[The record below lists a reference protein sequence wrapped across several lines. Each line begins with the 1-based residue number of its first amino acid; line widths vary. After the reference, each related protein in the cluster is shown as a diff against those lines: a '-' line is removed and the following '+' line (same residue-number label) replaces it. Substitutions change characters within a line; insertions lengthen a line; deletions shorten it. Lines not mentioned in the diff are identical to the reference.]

1 MFFGLV
7 TLFVALSIS
16 AVAAYYSIVGLM
28 AIFSAAAFSIAVMG
42 VVLEIGKLV
51 TASWLYQNWKTVPKV
66 LKYYL
71 TSAVV
76 ILMFITSMG
85 IFGYLSKS
93 HIDAGTNTSQVTVKL
108 DRVNSRI
115 ASEQK
120 VIDRAERQL
129 ENLDKALERYVELG
143 AVSKGLDRRIS
154 QEEERL
160 KLTNMV
166 NKSQDKIDEYLD
178 QKSEYELEIKNF
190 EVEVGPLKYISALLY
205 GDDALTFLE
214 NAVRWVILILVFVF
228 DPLAVLLVVAA
239 NITIRDVLNKR
250 KRIKYLSKKNQSVM
264 VLQERLQKLKMV
276 LLWSITNRR
285 ENYAIYTSNK
295 GNYYIINHRNSV
307 THF

>member
-143 AVSKGLDRRIS
+143 AVSKGLDRRES

-166 NKSQDKIDEYLD
+166 NKSQEKIDEYLD

-250 KRIKYLSKKNQSVM
+250 KRIKDKLLRKQRKNKILVK
-264 VLQERLQKLKMV
+264 EEPIGDGTARK
-276 LLWSITNRR
+276 ITKTKNGVTM
-285 ENYAIYTSNK
+285 E
-295 GNYYIINHRNSV
+295 YYE
-307 THF
+307 

>member
-42 VVLEIGKLV
+42 IVLEIGKLV

-93 HIDAGTNTSQVTVKL
+93 HIDASTNTSQISVKL
-108 DRVNSRI
+108 DRVNNRI

-143 AVSKGLDRRIS
+143 AVSKGLDRRES
-154 QEEERL
+154 QEGERL

-166 NKSQDKIDEYLD
+166 NKSQEKIDEYLD
-178 QKSEYELEIKNF
+178 QKSEYTLEIKNF

-250 KRIKYLSKKNQSVM
+250 KRIKDKLLRKQRKNKILVK
-264 VLQERLQKLKMV
+264 EEPIGDGTARK
-276 LLWSITNRR
+276 ITKTKNGVTM
-285 ENYAIYTSNK
+285 E
-295 GNYYIINHRNSV
+295 YYE
-307 THF
+307 

>member
-28 AIFSAAAFSIAVMG
+28 AIFSAAAFSIAGMG

-250 KRIKYLSKKNQSVM
+250 KRIREKLLRKQRKNKILVKT
-264 VLQERLQKLKMV
+264 EPIGDGTARK
-276 LLWSITNRR
+276 ITKTKNGVTM
-285 ENYAIYTSNK
+285 E
-295 GNYYIINHRNSV
+295 YYE
-307 THF
+307 

>member
-154 QEEERL
+154 QEEERK
-160 KLTNMV
+160 KLTDMV
-166 NKSQDKIDEYLD
+166 NKSQEKIDEYLD

-250 KRIKYLSKKNQSVM
+250 KRIKDKLLRKQRKNKILVK
-264 VLQERLQKLKMV
+264 EEPIGDGTARK
-276 LLWSITNRR
+276 ITKTKNGVTM
-285 ENYAIYTSNK
+285 E
-295 GNYYIINHRNSV
+295 YYE
-307 THF
+307 

>member
-7 TLFVALSIS
+7 TLAVALCIS

-28 AIFSAAAFSIAVMG
+28 AIFSASAVSIAIMG

-143 AVSKGLDRRIS
+143 AVSKGLDRRES

-250 KRIKYLSKKNQSVM
+250 KRIRDKLLRKQRKNKILVKT
-264 VLQERLQKLKMV
+264 EPIGDGTARK
-276 LLWSITNRR
+276 ITKTKNGVTM
-285 ENYAIYTSNK
+285 E
-295 GNYYIINHRNSV
+295 YYE
-307 THF
+307 

>member
-7 TLFVALSIS
+7 TLTVALCIS

-28 AIFSAAAFSIAVMG
+28 AIFSASAFSIAVMG

-93 HIDAGTNTSQVTVKL
+93 HIDAGTNTSQVSVKL

-120 VIDRAERQL
+120 TIDRAERQL

-143 AVSKGLDRRIS
+143 AVSKGLDRRES

-166 NKSQDKIDEYLD
+166 NKSQEKIDEYLD
-178 QKSEYELEIKNF
+178 EKSEYQLEIKNF

-250 KRIKYLSKKNQSVM
+250 KRIKEKLLRKQRKNKILVK
-264 VLQERLQKLKMV
+264 EEPIGDGTARK
-276 LLWSITNRR
+276 ITKTKNGVTM
-285 ENYAIYTSNK
+285 E
-295 GNYYIINHRNSV
+295 YYE
-307 THF
+307 

>member
-120 VIDRAERQL
+120 TIDRAERQL

-143 AVSKGLDRRIS
+143 AVSKGLDRRES

-166 NKSQDKIDEYLD
+166 NKSQEKIDEYLD
-178 QKSEYELEIKNF
+178 EKSEYQLEIKNF

-250 KRIKYLSKKNQSVM
+250 KRIKEKLLRKQRKNKILVK
-264 VLQERLQKLKMV
+264 EEPIGDGTARK
-276 LLWSITNRR
+276 ITKTKNGVTM
-285 ENYAIYTSNK
+285 E
-295 GNYYIINHRNSV
+295 YYE
-307 THF
+307 

>member
-250 KRIKYLSKKNQSVM
+250 KRIREKLLRKQTKNKILVK
-264 VLQERLQKLKMV
+264 EEPIGDGTARK
-276 LLWSITNRR
+276 ITKTKNGVTM
-285 ENYAIYTSNK
+285 E
-295 GNYYIINHRNSV
+295 YYE
-307 THF
+307 

>member
-1 MFFGLV
+1 LSKKSGKTYKMFLAVV
-7 TLFVALSIS
+7 TLFIALSIS

-93 HIDAGTNTSQVTVKL
+93 HIDAGTNTSQITVKL

-120 VIDRAERQL
+120 TIDRAERQL
-129 ENLDKALERYVELG
+129 VNLDKALERYVELG
-143 AVSKGLDRRIS
+143 AVSKGLDRRES
-154 QEEERL
+154 QEEERT

-166 NKSQDKIDEYLD
+166 NKSQDKIDQYLD
-178 QKSEYELEIKNF
+178 EKSEYELEIKNF
-190 EVEVGPLKYISALLY
+190 EVEVGPLKYISALIY

-239 NITIRDVLNKR
+239 NISINDYNNQKR
-250 KRIKYLSKKNQSVM
+250 KERLRNFKKNTKNRILVK
-264 VLQERLQKLKMV
+264 EEPIGDGTAKK
-276 LLWSITNRR
+276 ITKTKN
-285 ENYAIYTSNK
+285 
-295 GNYYIINHRNSV
+295 GV
-307 THF
+307 T

>member
-250 KRIKYLSKKNQSVM
+250 KRVKDKLLRKQRKNKILVK
-264 VLQERLQKLKMV
+264 EEPIGDGTARK
-276 LLWSITNRR
+276 ITKTKNGVTM
-285 ENYAIYTSNK
+285 E
-295 GNYYIINHRNSV
+295 YYE
-307 THF
+307 

>member
-51 TASWLYQNWKTVPKV
+51 TASWLYQNWKSVPKV

-93 HIDAGTNTSQVTVKL
+93 HIDAGTNTSQITVKL

-143 AVSKGLDRRIS
+143 AVSKGLDRRES

-160 KLTNMV
+160 KLTNMI

-250 KRIKYLSKKNQSVM
+250 KRIKDKLLRKQRKNKILVK
-264 VLQERLQKLKMV
+264 EEPIGDGTARK
-276 LLWSITNRR
+276 ITKTKNGVTM
-285 ENYAIYTSNK
+285 E
-295 GNYYIINHRNSV
+295 YYE
-307 THF
+307 

>member
-51 TASWLYQNWKTVPKV
+51 TASWLYQNWKSVPKV

-143 AVSKGLDRRIS
+143 AVSKGLDRRES

-178 QKSEYELEIKNF
+178 EKSEYQLEIKNF

-250 KRIKYLSKKNQSVM
+250 KRIREKLLRKQRKNKILVKT
-264 VLQERLQKLKMV
+264 EPIGDGTARK
-276 LLWSITNRR
+276 ITKTKNGVTM
-285 ENYAIYTSNK
+285 E
-295 GNYYIINHRNSV
+295 YYE
-307 THF
+307 

>member
-51 TASWLYQNWKTVPKV
+51 TASWLYQNWKSVPKV

-143 AVSKGLDRRIS
+143 AVSKGLDRRES

-166 NKSQDKIDEYLD
+166 NKSQEKIDEYLD
-178 QKSEYELEIKNF
+178 EKSEYQLEIKNF

-250 KRIKYLSKKNQSVM
+250 KRIREKLLRKQRKNKILVKEEPIGDGTARKITKTKNGVTMEYLS
-264 VLQERLQKLKMV
+264 L
-276 LLWSITNRR
+276 IH
-285 ENYAIYTSNK
+285 I
-295 GNYYIINHRNSV
+295 
-307 THF
+307 

>member
-7 TLFVALSIS
+7 TLIVALSIS

-143 AVSKGLDRRIS
+143 AVSKGLDRRES
-154 QEEERL
+154 QEKERL

-166 NKSQDKIDEYLD
+166 NKSQEKIDEYLD
-178 QKSEYELEIKNF
+178 EKSEYQLEIKNF

-250 KRIKYLSKKNQSVM
+250 KRIRDKLLRKQRKNKILVKT
-264 VLQERLQKLKMV
+264 EPIGDGTARK
-276 LLWSITNRR
+276 ITKTKNGVTM
-285 ENYAIYTSNK
+285 E
-295 GNYYIINHRNSV
+295 YYE
-307 THF
+307 

>member
-7 TLFVALSIS
+7 TLIVALSIS

-143 AVSKGLDRRIS
+143 AVSKGLDRRES

-250 KRIKYLSKKNQSVM
+250 KRIRDKLLRKQRKNKILVKT
-264 VLQERLQKLKMV
+264 EPIGDGTARK
-276 LLWSITNRR
+276 ITKTKNGVTM
-285 ENYAIYTSNK
+285 E
-295 GNYYIINHRNSV
+295 YYE
-307 THF
+307 

>member
-7 TLFVALSIS
+7 TLIVALSIS

-108 DRVNSRI
+108 DRVNNRI

-143 AVSKGLDRRIS
+143 AVSKGLDRRES

-166 NKSQDKIDEYLD
+166 NKSQEKIDEYLD
-178 QKSEYELEIKNF
+178 EKSEYQLEIKNF

-250 KRIKYLSKKNQSVM
+250 KRIREKLLRKQRKNKILVKT
-264 VLQERLQKLKMV
+264 EPIGDGTARK
-276 LLWSITNRR
+276 ITKTKNGVTM
-285 ENYAIYTSNK
+285 E
-295 GNYYIINHRNSV
+295 YYE
-307 THF
+307 